1 MRLSTIHPKGDQSE
15 KPNKK
20 RALIALSALLMLLKV
35 HPSGFEPETFGSVVD
50 ALATNENAVGTGK
63 TLV

>member
-1 MRLSTIHPKGDQSE
+1 MSLQKVGGAAVAIAHHSSKGDQSE

-50 ALATNENAVGTGK
+50 A
-63 TLV
+63 